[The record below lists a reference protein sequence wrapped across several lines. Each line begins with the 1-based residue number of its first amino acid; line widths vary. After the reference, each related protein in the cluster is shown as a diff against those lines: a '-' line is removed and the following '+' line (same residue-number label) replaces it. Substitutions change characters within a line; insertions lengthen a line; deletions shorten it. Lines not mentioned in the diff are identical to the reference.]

1 MIDRWRMLEERNRR
15 EDASSFIVTNDNLI
29 LVKPIL
35 YSHGFSVIIN
45 ITGHYLCG
53 EHEKEISLEFLDK
66 WEQKVKR
73 DVKVKRKKN
82 VRILEYGAAAR
93 ILNLYFFCRF

>member
-29 LVKPIL
+29 LVKSDVL

-53 EHEKEISLEFLDK
+53 EHEKEISLEFLD
-66 WEQKVKR
+66 
-73 DVKVKRKKN
+73 N
-82 VRILEYGAAAR
+82 
-93 ILNLYFFCRF
+93 